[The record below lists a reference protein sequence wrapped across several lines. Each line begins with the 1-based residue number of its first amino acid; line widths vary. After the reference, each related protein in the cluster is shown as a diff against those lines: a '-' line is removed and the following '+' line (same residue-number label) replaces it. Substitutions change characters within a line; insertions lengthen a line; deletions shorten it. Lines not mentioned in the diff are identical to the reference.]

1 MSKTIRWGILGA
13 GHIAAQFAQGIQTA
27 QDAELVAI
35 GSRSLDSANRFAER
49 FNIERR
55 HASYADLVNDANV
68 DVIYIA
74 VPHPFHIEAALLCL
88 DAGKAVL
95 CEKPFT
101 VNVAEAERVIAS
113 ARAKKLFLMEGL
125 WTRFIPAVVRAKELV
140 DAGAIGTPKMVQAD
154 FGAVFGVDD
163 SHRVMDLALAGGALL
178 DIGIYPISIATFFLG
193 AVEDVQASAAI
204 GHTGVDEQVAV
215 SMRHV
220 GGGIS
225 LSAATILAAS
235 PFDAVITGTTGRIR
249 LTGDVCRPRGLTI
262 TRGDSE
268 EHIELPF
275 EGTGFQFEA
284 EHVGECLRAGK
295 TESDLLPLDHTLA
308 TMKVL
313 DAARA
318 RIGLKYP
325 FE

>member
-13 GHIAAQFAQGIQTA
+13 GHIAAQFAQGVQA
-27 QDAELVAI
+27 APDAELVAV
-35 GSRSLDSANRFAER
+35 GARALDGANRFADR

-55 HASYADLVNDANV
+55 HAGYASLVNDPDI
-68 DVIYIA
+68 DVIYVA
-74 VPHPFHIEAALLCL
+74 VPHPMHVEAALLCL
-88 DAGKAVL
+88 DAGKPVL
-95 CEKPFT
+95 CEKPLT
-101 VNVAEAERVIAS
+101 VNLREAERMI
-113 ARAKKLFLMEGL
+113 ARAREKKLFLMEGL
-125 WTRFIPAVVRAKELV
+125 WTRFFPAVIRAKELI
-140 DAGAIGTPKMVQAD
+140 DSGAIGTPKMVQAD

-163 SHRVMDLALAGGALL
+163 SHRAMDPMLAGGALL

-204 GHTGVDEQVAV
+204 GHTGVDEQIAL

-225 LSAATILAAS
+225 LSAATMLADS

-249 LTGDVCRPRGLTI
+249 LIGDVCRPRGLII
-262 TRGDSE
+262 TRGTHE
-268 EHIELPF
+268 ERIDMPF
-275 EGTGFQFEA
+275 ESSGFQFEVQ
-284 EHVGECLRAGK
+284 HVGDCLRAGK
-295 TESDLLPLDHTLA
+295 TESDLLPLDHSLA
-308 TMKVL
+308 MMKVL
-313 DAARA
+313 DTARE

>member
-1 MSKTIRWGILGA
+1 MARTIRWGILGP
-13 GHIAAQFAQGIQTA
+13 GKIAAQFAQGIQA
-27 QDAELVAI
+27 APDAELVAV
-35 GSRSLDSANRFAER
+35 GSRSIDNANRFADQ
-49 FNIERR
+49 FGVARR
-55 HASYADLVNDANV
+55 HGSYAELAQDPDV

-74 VPHPFHIEAALLCL
+74 VPHPQHASAALLCL

-101 VNVAEAERVIAS
+101 VNAAETERVIAR
-113 ARAKKLFLMEGL
+113 AREKRVFLMEAL
-125 WTRFIPAVVRAKELV
+125 WTRFIPAVVHAKALV
-140 DAGAIGTPKMVQAD
+140 DSGAIGTPKMVQAD
-154 FGAVFGVDD
+154 FGAVFNVDD
-163 SHRVMDLALAGGALL
+163 SHRVMDPALAGGALL
-178 DIGIYPISIATFFLG
+178 DIGIYPISVATFFLG
-193 AVEDVQASAAI
+193 PVEDVQASAVI

-215 SMRHV
+215 SMRHR
-220 GGGIS
+220 GGGVS
-225 LSAATILAAS
+225 LSGATILARS

-249 LTGDVCRPRGLTI
+249 LNGELCRPRSLTL
-262 TRGDSE
+262 TRGEGE

-275 EGTGFQFEA
+275 EGNGYQFQA
-284 EHVGECLRAGK
+284 DHVGECLRAGK
-295 TESDLLPLDHTLA
+295 LESELLPLDQSLA